1 MRIIVRIPIGVDVMQ
16 INYASSGKKGRL
28 SLSIS
33 QELLDRFEPYKQ
45 QVNFSAQAELMLA
58 RMLAELE
65 NRSWAERNAEAL
77 AAHGVDIAQTGLA
90 GAEFERI

>member
-77 AAHGVDIAQTGLA
+77 AAHGADIALSGLA